1 MKPNQSAIAE
11 VDIVPAD
18 RVLHE
23 QRVNA
28 FMDSRARQDFN
39 PTVKTRYLNIGYWK
53 DGAKSLDEAA
63 EAMTRLIGKTAG
75 FCTDDYILDVG
86 CGFGDAA
93 MLWTAE
99 FGPRHIQSID
109 INPNQVET
117 ARKRISQNG
126 LADRISCQRAS
137 AVDLP
142 FEAESFTKVVSL
154 EAAFQF
160 MTREKFFH
168 ESFRVLKPGG
178 RLVMADIVPFPGK
191 NFQIFF
197 NAQNRYPSD
206 EYARKMERAG
216 FHSVNIRSIGKY
228 VFRPYTDFIQSRLSL
243 LNIKGWFNITM
254 HRLMSSR
261 IDYVLVTAD
270 KPLR

>member
-1 MKPNQSAIAE
+1 MKPKQSVIA
-11 VDIVPAD
+11 DLNIAPAD

-23 QRVNA
+23 QRVIA

-53 DGAKSLDEAA
+53 DGANSLDEAA
-63 EAMTRLIGKTAG
+63 EAMTRLVGRTAG
-75 FCTDDYILDVG
+75 FCADDSILDVG

-93 MLWTAE
+93 MLWSAE
-99 FGPRHIQSID
+99 FGPRHIQGID
-109 INPNQVET
+109 INPTHLET
-117 ARKRISQNG
+117 ARERIRQNG

-137 AVDLP
+137 AVQLP
-142 FEAESFTKVVSL
+142 FEAESFSKVVSL

-168 ESFRVLKPGG
+168 ESYRVLKPGG
-178 RLVMADIVPFPGK
+178 RLVLADIVPFPGK

-197 NAQNRYPSD
+197 NAQNRYPQD
-206 EYARKMERAG
+206 EYARKMEKAG
-216 FHSVNIRSIGKY
+216 FHAVNIRSIGQH
-228 VFRPYTDFIQSRLSL
+228 VFRPYTDFIQSQLSL
-243 LNIKGWFNITM
+243 LNIKGWFNVTM

>member
-1 MKPNQSAIAE
+1 
-11 VDIVPAD
+11 
-18 RVLHE
+18 
-23 QRVNA
+23 
-28 FMDSRARQDFN
+28 MDSRARQDFN
-39 PTVKTRYLNIGYWK
+39 PTVNTRYLNIGYWK

-63 EAMTRLIGKTAG
+63 EAMTRLVGRTAE
-75 FCTDDYILDVG
+75 FCADDYILDVG

-93 MLWTAE
+93 MLWCAE
-99 FGPRHIQSID
+99 FGPRHIQGID

-117 ARKRISQNG
+117 ARERIRQNG

-137 AVDLP
+137 AVELP
-142 FEAESFTKVVSL
+142 FEAESFSKVVSM

-178 RLVMADIVPFPGK
+178 RLVLADIVPFPGK
-191 NFQIFF
+191 NFNIFF
-197 NAQNRYPSD
+197 NAHNRYPQD
-206 EYARKMERAG
+206 EYARKMEKAG
-216 FHSVNIRSIGKY
+216 FHAVNIRSIGQH
-228 VFRPYTDFIQSRLSL
+228 VFKPYTDFILSRLSP
-243 LNIKGWFNITM
+243 LNIKGRFNITM

>member
-1 MKPNQSAIAE
+1 
-11 VDIVPAD
+11 
-18 RVLHE
+18 
-23 QRVNA
+23 
-28 FMDSRARQDFN
+28 MDSRARQDFN
-39 PTVKTRYLNIGYWK
+39 PTVTTRFLNIGYWK

-75 FCTDDYILDVG
+75 FCADDSILDVG

-117 ARKRISQNG
+117 ARERIRQNG
-126 LADRISCQRAS
+126 LADLITCQRAS

-142 FEAESFTKVVSL
+142 FEAQSFTKVVSV

-191 NFQIFF
+191 NFNIFF
-197 NAQNRYPSD
+197 NAHNRYPQD

-216 FHSVNIRSIGKY
+216 FHAVNIRSIGEH
-228 VFRPYTDFIQSRLSL
+228 VFRPYTAFIQSRLSL
-243 LNIKGWFNITM
+243 LNVKGWFNVTL

-261 IDYVLVTAD
+261 IDYILVTAD

>member
-1 MKPNQSAIAE
+1 MKPNQSAIAD

-75 FCTDDYILDVG
+75 FCSDDYILDVG

-142 FEAESFTKVVSL
+142 FEAQSFTKVVSL

-243 LNIKGWFNITM
+243 LNVKGWFNVTM